1 MRVYEASPYPP
12 APHDDSVDSTTQTL
26 SRIHLPSE
34 PVNFST
40 MMTAY
45 APSFDYSCDS
55 QTPSTP
61 ERASVAS
68 PPTSS
73 SPSPFC
79 FDNSKLGG
87 EGDTEYT
94 PPSDEDEEYRL
105 AQAISSERKKRK
117 VRVRVKPTST
127 RSSTSE
133 SEKTTVSSHSHR
145 RSHPYKQPNHSRN
158 FQRQDGARLVNK
170 SSEFQCPVA
179 GCDHTQKNR
188 RISDLKRHVATH
200 DRWIEPGKWTC
211 CGIEME
217 RAHFYGQGIIV
228 GMSKE
233 EQIVA
238 GAYEFK
244 GKLMIGGCLNT
255 FARRDALKRHVDNP
269 KISCVGDMDSY
280 FY

>member
-1 MRVYEASPYPP
+1 MGVFGVPSRPP
-12 APHDDSVDSTTQTL
+12 APHDDSVDSITQTL
-26 SRIHLPSE
+26 SRTHLPSE
-34 PVNFST
+34 PVNYSA
-40 MMTAY
+40 MMAAY
-45 APSFDYSCDS
+45 ASSFDHSCDS
-55 QTPSTP
+55 QTTSTP
-61 ERASVAS
+61 ERASIAS
-68 PPTSS
+68 PSTSS
-73 SPSPFC
+73 SPSPSC
-79 FDNSKLGG
+79 YDSSKPNG
-87 EGDTEYT
+87 EGDNDYS

-105 AQAISSERKKRK
+105 TQATSSERKRK
-117 VRVRVKPTST
+117 VRVRAKSTPT
-127 RSSTSE
+127 RSFISE
-133 SEKTTVSSHSHR
+133 SEKAIAPSRGHR
-145 RSHPYKQPNHSRN
+145 RSHPYKQSNHSRN

-170 SSEFQCPVA
+170 ASEFQCPVA

-188 RISDLKRHVATH
+188 RIPDLKRHIATH

-211 CGIEME
+211 CGIGME

-233 EQIVA
+233 EQIKA

-269 KISCVGDMDSY
+269 KISCVGEIDSY